1 MKKVIMFILSLFSL
15 LYVLNLF
22 YNALFNDKPLNPV
35 TTTILIGVVI
45 GVVYILISDYLKKK
59 QEKE

>member
-1 MKKVIMFILSLFSL
+1 MKKVIMFILSLLSL

-22 YNALFNDKPLNPV
+22 YNALFNDKLLNPV

-45 GVVYILISDYLKKK
+45 SVVYILISDYLKKK

>member
-1 MKKVIMFILSLFSL
+1 MKKVIMFILSLLSL

-22 YNALFNDKPLNPV
+22 YNALFNDKLLNPV
-35 TTTILIGVVI
+35 TTRILIGVVI
-45 GVVYILISDYLKKK
+45 SVVYILISDYLKKK